1 MYNTGHMNATK
12 PTKPKRKITNF
23 ELSPPARGA
32 LKRISKA
39 KGWTMTRAV
48 EMALFTFESNMATT
62 SAAN

>member
-1 MYNTGHMNATK
+1 MSTTK
-12 PTKPKRKITNF
+12 PEKQKRKISNF

-48 EMALFTFESNMATT
+48 EMALFTFESNMAGTP
-62 SAAN
+62 AAN